1 MSRLLVEVHVPTIG
15 STFDISIPRN
25 ARVYEILPLIVTAIS
40 RISDGLFIPN
50 DVALC
55 NGYTGSIYSNGMS
68 VSDMLLKN
76 GSRLMLV

>member
-15 STFDISIPRN
+15 NTFDVSIPSN
-25 ARVYEILPLIVTAIS
+25 ARVYEILPLITTAIQ

-55 NGYTGSIYSNGMS
+55 NGYTGAIYNNNMS

-76 GSRLMLV
+76 GSRLILI